1 MANAKISALTS
12 ATTPLAGTETVPIV
26 QSGATVK
33 ATVANL
39 TGAGNYAGSFTSLAY
54 TTTLTGGT
62 GIVNLGSN
70 QFYKSAAGF
79 IGIGLVPSFP
89 LDVQSTGVGSNI
101 ASRIYRSDGTIA
113 LLRIGNST
121 SGSGATAP
129 AFGSDTTSAVIYTN
143 NTAKM
148 TIASGG
154 DATLS
159 TGNLVIGTS
168 GKGIDF
174 SADPSAAGMT
184 SELLDDYEEGTWT
197 PEVVGTTTA
206 GTATYVYQDGYYTKI
221 GNTVSVTCQI
231 AYSGHT
237 GTGNLRI
244 NGLPFNSF
252 NSTASAPVANGAIT
266 CDNLTFSNQLE
277 VIVARN
283 STQITLTTISSGA
296 VRASLPMDAAANLFV
311 SIVYRV

>member
-1 MANAKISALTS
+1 MANSKISALTS
-12 ATTPLAGTETVPIV
+12 ATTPLAGTETLPIV
-26 QSGATVK
+26 QSGATKQVS
-33 ATVANL
+33 VANL
-39 TGAGNYAGSFTSLAY
+39 TAGRA
-54 TTTLTGGT
+54 
-62 GIVNLGSN
+62 I
-70 QFYKSAAGF
+70 SATE
-79 IGIGLVPSFP
+79 L
-89 LDVQSTGVGSNI
+89 
-101 ASRIYRSDGTIA
+101 
-113 LLRIGNST
+113 
-121 SGSGATAP
+121 
-129 AFGSDTTSAVIYTN
+129 
-143 NTAKM
+143 
-148 TIASGG
+148 
-154 DATLS
+154 TLS
-159 TGNLVIGTS
+159 TGNLVIGTA

-174 SADPSAAGMT
+174 SADPSAPGMT

-252 NSTASAPVANGAIT
+252 SSTANAPVANGAIT

-277 VIVARN
+277 VLVARN